1 MTVKLPPP
9 SMNPYVLTVLLSSL
23 GLGTTLT
30 FASSHWLLAWMGLEI
45 NTLAIV
51 PLIAQHHHPRAVE
64 ATTKYFLTQATAAAI
79 ILFASTTNAWI
90 TGEWD
95 MNNMSNPIASAIVIT
110 ALALKIGLAP
120 IHFWIPE
127 VMQGLDLLTGL
138 ILSTWQKLAPLALIV
153 LTAQAIDPLLLTAL
167 GLMSTLVGGW
177 GGLNQTQ
184 LRKILAYSS
193 IAHIGWMII
202 VLQYTPQLTLLALLI
217 YIFMTSAAFLTLKA
231 SSATKVNTL
240 AIAWS
245 KSPILTTTTALVL
258 LSLGGLPPLTGFIPK
273 WLILQ
278 ELAKQGLPITAT
290 IIALAALLSLYFYLR
305 LCYAMTLTISPN
317 IASTTTPWRTQT
329 TQASLPL
336 AIFTIIALGLLP
348 VSPAIMTL
356 VT

>member
-1 MTVKLPPP
+1 
-9 SMNPYVLTVLLSSL
+9 MNPYVLAALLSSL

-51 PLIAQHHHPRAVE
+51 PLMAQHHHPRAVE
-64 ATTKYFLTQATAAAI
+64 ATTKYFLTQATAAAM

-90 TGEWD
+90 TGAWD
-95 MNNMSNPIASAIVIT
+95 MDSLSNPIASAMIIA

-120 IHFWIPE
+120 MHFWMPE
-127 VMQGLDLLTGL
+127 VLQGLDLLTGL

-153 LTAQAIDPLLLTAL
+153 QTAQAIDPLLLTAL

-193 IAHIGWMII
+193 IAHMGWMII
-202 VLQYTPQLTLLALLI
+202 VLQYAPQLTLLALLT
-217 YIFMTSAAFLTLKA
+217 YIFMTSAAFLTLKT
-231 SSATKVNTL
+231 SSATKVGSL
-240 AIAWS
+240 AIVWS
-245 KSPILTTTTALVL
+245 KSPVLTATTALVL
-258 LSLGGLPPLTGFIPK
+258 LSLGGLPPLTGFMPK
-273 WLILQ
+273 WMILQ
-278 ELAKQGLPITAT
+278 ELAKQGLPLTAT
-290 IIALAALLSLYFYLR
+290 IMALAALLSLYFYLR

-317 IASTTTPWRTQT
+317 TTSSTTPWRVQT

-336 AIFTIIALGLLP
+336 ALFTVTALGLLP
-348 VSPAIMTL
+348 VTPTITML